1 VWTTKKR
8 APLLCAEDL
17 EAIGAACQQTA
28 PKMGAVILAF
38 GGTKD
43 HVHVLLRYRPDLA
56 VSSLVRA
63 LKASTSDLLKQTLP
77 QFAWQEGYGA
87 FSVSPGSTDP
97 VKRYIQNQAE
107 HHAQKDLWYEVEPS

>member
-1 VWTTKKR
+1 MSVRLFATRHSHAELFLHAVWTTKNR

-28 PKMGAVILAF
+28 QKMGAVILAF

-63 LKASTSDLLKQTLP
+63 MKASTSYLIRNSPASRDSVRHTAFLISTL
-77 QFAWQEGYGA
+77 
-87 FSVSPGSTDP
+87 
-97 VKRYIQNQAE
+97 
-107 HHAQKDLWYEVEPS
+107 